1 MIAVVIPCYRVAPH
15 ILGVLSGIGP
25 EVGAIYIVD
34 DACPERTGDLVETRC
49 TDPRVRVLRHAEN
62 QGVGGAMITGY
73 RQALADGADVIV
85 KLDGDGQMDP
95 AEIGRLTRPILQ
107 GEADYTKGN
116 RFFEIEGLRQM
127 PAVRLFGNAALSFL
141 AKLSTG
147 YWEIFDPTNGFTAI
161 HGKVVAELPLGKLSR
176 RFFFESDLLFRLN
189 IVRAVVWDVP
199 MHARYGDERS
209 NLRIGRAVVE
219 FAAKNLRNMGKR
231 LFYNYFLR
239 SFSAASLALMLGP
252 PLVLLGTGFGLYRW
266 LLSFERGTLAT
277 SGTVMLAALPILI
290 GVQLTLAFLSYDM
303 GSSPKVPL
311 QKRL

>member
-15 ILGVLSGIGP
+15 ILGVLAAIGP
-25 EVGAIYIVD
+25 EVGAIYVVD
-34 DACPERTGDLVETRC
+34 DACPERTGDLVEARC
-49 TDPRVRVLRHAEN
+49 TDPRVRVLRHAGN
-62 QGVGGAMITGY
+62 QGVGGATVTGY
-73 RQALADGADVIV
+73 RQAIADGADVIV

-95 AEIGRLTRPILQ
+95 AEILRLTRPILQ
-107 GEADYTKGN
+107 GDADYTKGN

-147 YWEIFDPTNGFTAI
+147 YWEIFDPTNGYTAI
-161 HGKVVAELPLGKLSR
+161 HGKVAAALPLDKVSR

-189 IVRAVVWDVP
+189 IARAVVWDVP

-209 NLRIGRAVVE
+209 NLKIGRALVE

-252 PLVLLGTGFGLYRW
+252 PLALFGTGFGLYRW
-266 LLSFERGTLAT
+266 LLSFERGTPAT
-277 SGTVMLAALPILI
+277 SGTVMLAALPVLV

-303 GSSPKVPL
+303 GNTPKVPL